1 MDFRQKIVNT
11 DAETAGK
18 HALTHT
24 HANAKIWA
32 VKSVQVIFDVGVKS
46 KTDP

>member
-11 DAETAGK
+11 DAGK